1 MLAVHRQFLVAE
13 QCIGAALFNLAL
25 NAAIA
30 WGMYRHLDVV
40 PLWGQESIA
49 GDTVGTCFFLPFF
62 TALIV
67 TRLAAGRVR
76 DGKLPA
82 VERSR
87 DSYPGLA
94 RLPIGTLSR
103 AAALGLTCVLV
114 FGSVALL
121 ALWALEVGSLS
132 FWPFV
137 GFKAA
142 FAALLAALVTPAI
155 ALAALADA
163 SRALPVATAVR
174 A

>member
-1 MLAVHRQFLVAE
+1 VLAAHRQFLVAE

-30 WGMYRHLDVV
+30 WGMYRHLEVV

-49 GDTVGTCFFLPFF
+49 GDTIGTCFFLPFF

-87 DSYPGLA
+87 ESYPGLG
-94 RLPIGTLSR
+94 RLPTGTLGR
-103 AAALGLTCVLV
+103 AVALGLSCAVV
-114 FGSVALL
+114 FGPAALL
-121 ALWALEVGSLS
+121 TLWALEVGSLP

-137 GFKAA
+137 SFKAA
-142 FAALLAALVTPAI
+142 FAAVLAALVTPAI
-155 ALAALADA
+155 ALAAIADA
-163 SRALPVATAVR
+163 SRARPVATAVR

>member
-1 MLAVHRQFLVAE
+1 MLPVHRQFLVAE
-13 QCIGAALFNLAL
+13 QCVGAALFNFAL

-30 WGMYRHLDVV
+30 WGMYRHLEVV

-49 GDTVGTCFFLPFF
+49 GDTLGTCFFLPFF

-67 TRLAAGRVR
+67 TRLAGGRVR

-94 RLPIGTLSR
+94 RLPTGTLGR
-103 AAALGLTCVLV
+103 AVALGVWCVVV
-114 FGSVALL
+114 FGTAAVL
-121 ALWALEVGSLS
+121 ALFAFEVRSLS

-155 ALAALADA
+155 ALAAIADA
-163 SRALPVATAVR
+163 SRALPVAAGLR